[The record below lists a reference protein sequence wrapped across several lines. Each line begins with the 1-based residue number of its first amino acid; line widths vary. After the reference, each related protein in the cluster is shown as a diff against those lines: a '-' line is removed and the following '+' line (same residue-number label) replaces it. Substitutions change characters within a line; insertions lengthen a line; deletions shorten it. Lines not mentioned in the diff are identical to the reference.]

1 MWPSPPFLSS
11 QIRLEWQGSSDGR
24 KRVQRRGL
32 PSLLPS
38 PSQIWPKRG
47 GRHRRRAEHKAVV
60 ARPSPDLAG
69 VGRKVASEEEGAATR
84 PSHPSLQDQ
93 VRVGRKR
100 TEEVRSTPSSSSR
113 FCGGG
118 GGMALHREA
127 VMVVVPTKRCYNDD
141 PFIGMA
147 L

>member
-1 MWPSPPFLSS
+1 M
-11 QIRLEWQGSSDGR
+11 
-24 KRVQRRGL
+24 QRRGL

-47 GRHRRRAEHKAVV
+47 GRHRRRAEHKVVV

-93 VRVGRKR
+93 VRVGRKAAS
-100 TEEVRSTPSSSSR
+100 TEEGAAAQPSPPSLPD
-113 FCGGG
+113 FAGGG
-118 GGMALHREA
+118 RAAVAATSVEGGDGSGPNKA
-127 VMVVVPTKRCYNDD
+127 VLRR
-141 PFIGMA
+141 
-147 L
+147 

>member
-1 MWPSPPFLSS
+1 M
-11 QIRLEWQGSSDGR
+11 
-24 KRVQRRGL
+24 QRRGL

-47 GRHRRRAEHKAVV
+47 GRHRRRAEHKVVV

-93 VRVGRKR
+93 VRVGRKADHR
-100 TEEVRSTPSSSSR
+100 RGAGATSLLPPDFR
-113 FCGGG
+113 GGG
-118 GGMALHREA
+118 RRAGYIVEA
-127 VMVVVPTKRCYNDD
+127 VMVVVPTKRCYDDD